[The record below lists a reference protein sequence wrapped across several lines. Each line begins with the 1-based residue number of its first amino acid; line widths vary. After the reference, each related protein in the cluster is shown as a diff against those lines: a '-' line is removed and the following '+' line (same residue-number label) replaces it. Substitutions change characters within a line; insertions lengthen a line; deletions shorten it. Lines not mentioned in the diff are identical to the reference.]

1 MPLRRVMPYT
11 ATKPT
16 AAPIREGMN
25 MSDVI
30 SVALQLAVIDI
41 MKGIVISVPNLI
53 TSLGNASKEVKNDF
67 ADINRHILMEE
78 KIKIVEGK

>member
-1 MPLRRVMPYT
+1 
-11 ATKPT
+11 
-16 AAPIREGMN
+16 MN

>member
-1 MPLRRVMPYT
+1 
-11 ATKPT
+11 
-16 AAPIREGMN
+16 